1 MKRNA
6 ALTVMAAGIGSRY
19 GRGIKQL
26 AKVGPSGEIIMDYS
40 VHDALAAGF
49 DKIVFIIRKD
59 IEAEF
64 RDVIGKRM
72 EKIAD
77 VAYVFQELD
86 DLPPGF
92 SCPPERKKPWGTG
105 QAILSAA
112 KAIDGPFAVINADD
126 YYGKSAFVTL
136 YDYLQTMHAQET
148 DKEQIATVSFR
159 LGNTLSDHGGVT
171 RGICLM
177 DEDHHLTGVRET
189 KNIIRTEN
197 GAAVKLPDGS
207 IRELNPDLRVSMNMW
222 GLDTGFFDILD
233 EGFRAF
239 LSESGKH
246 GDEGEFLL
254 PTCIDGLIRDGRA
267 EVSVLRSEDS
277 WFGVT
282 YQEDRPLVVDAFR
295 RLTEQGVYRKDLYSD
310 LVK

>member
-19 GRGIKQL
+19 GKGIKQL

-49 DKIVFIIRKD
+49 DKIIFIIRKD
-59 IEAEF
+59 IEKEF
-64 RDVIGKRM
+64 RDVIGRRM

-86 DLPPGF
+86 DLPDGF

-105 QAILSAA
+105 QAILAA
-112 KAIDGPFAVINADD
+112 REEINGPFAVINADD

-136 YDYLQTMHAQET
+136 YDYLQNMVPGRG

-177 DEDHHLTGVRET
+177 DDENHLTGVRET
-189 KNIIRTEN
+189 KNIIRN
-197 GAAVKLPDGS
+197 GDGAAVQLPDGT
-207 IRELNPDLRVSMNMW
+207 IRELDPDLRVSMNMW
-222 GLDTGFFDILD
+222 GLDESFLD
-233 EGFRAF
+233 VLDGGFRAF
-239 LSESGKH
+239 LTEAGRH
-246 GDEGEFLL
+246 GYEGEFLL
-254 PTCIDGLIRDGRA
+254 PTCIDGLIREGRA
-267 EVSVLRSEDS
+267 EVCVLRSEDS

-282 YQEDRPLVVDAFR
+282 YQEDRPIVVEAFR
-295 RLTEQGVYRKDLYSD
+295 ALTEQGAYGTDLYAD
-310 LVK
+310 LNR